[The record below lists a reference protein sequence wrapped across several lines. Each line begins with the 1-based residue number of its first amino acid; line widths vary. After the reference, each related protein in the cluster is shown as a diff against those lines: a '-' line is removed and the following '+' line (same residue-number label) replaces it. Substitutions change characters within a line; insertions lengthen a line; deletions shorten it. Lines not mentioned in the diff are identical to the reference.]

1 MPSTLDVL
9 IFFRGNKN
17 LCLHLISFLHTD
29 MPQVVEILPQV
40 KQGLAYIRGSQGIR
54 SHDIHLDKLG

>member
-1 MPSTLDVL
+1 MPLTLDVL
-9 IFFRGNKN
+9 VYFRGNKY
-17 LCLHLISFLHTD
+17 LYLYLISFLHTD
-29 MPQVVEILPQV
+29 MPQVLEILPQV